1 MFDDEIKHPEIKYS
15 SEEEKQKRK
24 EINRAKSAERRAMR
38 IASGEQDPRAT
49 GGPPL
54 GTVNNPKGRPKSVVN
69 RVTEYGALFNQL
81 NQQRIDAGLP
91 PLKTAM
97 ETLIEALQS
106 DKLDIKDRARIAEKI
121 ASYESSRAPI
131 ISIEHVQNIV
141 REEEEVSADDALDE
155 FMNSLRKV

>member
-1 MFDDEIKHPEIKYS
+1 MLDQPIRDPNEFIKT
-15 SEEEKQKRK
+15 EEERK
-24 EINRAKSAERRAMR
+24 AARDHYRAKKAAKK
-38 IASGEQDPRAT
+38 AQALAT
-49 GGPPL
+49 GEMLPKEEKPQASP
-54 GTVNNPKGRPKSVVN
+54 NPKGRPKSVVN

-106 DKLDIKDRARIAEKI
+106 EMDIKDRARIAEKI

-131 ISIEHVQNIV
+131 ISIEHVQNVV
-141 REEEEVSADDALDE
+141 REEEDVDADKALDE
-155 FMNSLRKV
+155 FMESLRKV

>member
-1 MFDDEIKHPEIKYS
+1 MLDQPIRDPNEFVKT
-15 SEEEKQKRK
+15 EEERK
-24 EINRAKSAERRAMR
+24 AARDHYRAKKAAKK
-38 IASGEQDPRAT
+38 AKALAT
-49 GGPPL
+49 GEMLPKEEKLQASP
-54 GTVNNPKGRPKSVVN
+54 NPKGRPKSIVN

-106 DKLDIKDRARIAEKI
+106 DMDIKDRARIAEKI

-131 ISIEHVQNIV
+131 ISIEHVQNVV
-141 REEEEVSADDALDE
+141 REEEDVDADKALDE
-155 FMNSLRKV
+155 FMESLRKV